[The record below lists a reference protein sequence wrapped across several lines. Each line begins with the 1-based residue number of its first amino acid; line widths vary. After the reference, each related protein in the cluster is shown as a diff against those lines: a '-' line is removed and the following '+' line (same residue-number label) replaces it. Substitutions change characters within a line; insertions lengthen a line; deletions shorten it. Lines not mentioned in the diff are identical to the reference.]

1 MTYSFI
7 KPNIKPL
14 FSLFTKIW
22 VIFFAVCLGV
32 IFSVYS
38 FASNRVM
45 IMNAQIESKKQS
57 SEELVNSAYAH
68 DDTYALLSK
77 RAEISA
83 SILGQS
89 GANAQL
95 EKVINNL
102 LGFVISSNSIKLES
116 MNLAEKSLEIKGIT
130 PTKELFLLL
139 IQTPLRSIFDKHQV
153 SFYPAANGWFKFSS
167 LNTINEDE
175 SEEK

>member
-1 MTYSFI
+1 MNYSFI
-7 KPNIKPL
+7 KPHIKPL
-14 FSLFTKIW
+14 ISLFTKIW
-22 VIFFAVCLGV
+22 VLFFAVCFGV
-32 IFSVYS
+32 IFSVHS

-45 IMNAQIESKKQS
+45 MMNAQIESKKQS

-68 DDTYALLSK
+68 DDTYTLLSK

-83 SILGQS
+83 SILGAD

-95 EKVINNL
+95 EKVVNNL
-102 LGFVISSNSIKLES
+102 LGFVINSNSIKLET
-116 MNLAEKSLEIKGIT
+116 MLLHEKSLEITGVT

-153 SFYPAANGWFKFSS
+153 SFYPAANGWFKFFSK
-167 LNTINEDE
+167 NEIDDGE
-175 SEEK
+175 GEEK